1 MAEERRWTVFRLRN
15 RSARQLHAHVN
26 TDRRVVDD
34 DLAEQAL
41 QAEREKREEWRGKAE
56 HYLSEWR
63 NRDGDVAEADAER
76 DEKVAAA
83 DMWRTRAE
91 KAEAQLAECYR
102 LTGSDPDGDPDSML
116 ARHAVQ
122 AVRELREENE
132 RVGELEDRAV
142 RAEAQLA
149 TLRAEVDSS
158 IRRIHTWLSDEAT
171 RWLSPSQQT
180 LLSMV
185 ESCDELLDSL
195 HKPDQQGE
203 R

>member
-34 DLAEQAL
+34 DLPEQAL
-41 QAEREKREEWRGKAE
+41 QAEREKREQ
-56 HYLSEWR
+56 
-63 NRDGDVAEADAER
+63 AEAELHMIRFRTVTRLCAER
-76 DEKVAAA
+76 DQAN
-83 DMWRTRAE
+83 TRAE
-91 KAEAQLAECYR
+91 KAEAKLEEVKTAWHR
-102 LTGSDPDGDPDSML
+102 SDEEKNAAHVKVM
-116 ARHAVQ
+116 AAATEKRQ
-122 AVRELREENE
+122 EL
-132 RVGELEDRAV
+132 
-142 RAEAQLA
+142 EAQLA
-149 TLRAEVDSS
+149 TLQAEVDSS
-158 IRRIHTWLSDEAT
+158 IRRIRTWFSDEAT
-171 RWLSPSQQT
+171 HWEGPSQQT